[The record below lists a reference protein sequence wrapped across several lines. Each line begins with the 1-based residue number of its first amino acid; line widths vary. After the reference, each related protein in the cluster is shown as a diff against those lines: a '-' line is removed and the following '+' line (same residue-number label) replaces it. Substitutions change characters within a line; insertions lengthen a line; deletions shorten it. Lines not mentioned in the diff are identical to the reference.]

1 MSKITMDDI
10 AKVANVSKS
19 TVSRALSNDPRV
31 NEDTRERIAEIAR
44 RLNYRPHQVAQALA
58 KKSTN
63 IIGVVIPWVPRSVA
77 DPFFLEFLQGIGEVA
92 TANGYSL
99 TLPNI
104 ARNQVEDLAS
114 IFNNNKVDGIILTEP
129 MLNDPRIE
137 YLQRENIPFV
147 FLGNPMVGEICWV
160 ETDNESGAYQAVNYL
175 IESGHT
181 KIATVAGSP
190 ELVAGKYRLEGY
202 KRALRDGNLEVN
214 PDLIFYADFTQ
225 QSAYRAT
232 KKLLE
237 KTRDFT
243 AIFAA
248 NDLMALAVIKA
259 LKEEKIAIP
268 EEVAVMGYDGIQI
281 GEYIDPAL
289 STIKIPSVK
298 MGRMAMNLLLGIIRG
313 EKIRERQVL
322 LPPELVIRSS
332 A

>member
-10 AKVANVSKS
+10 AKAANVSKS

-31 NEDTRERIAEIAR
+31 NEDTRERITEIAR

-268 EEVAVMGYDGIQI
+268 EEVAVMGYDGIQV

>member
-10 AKVANVSKS
+10 AKAANVSKS

-147 FLGNPMVGEICWV
+147 FLGNPMVEEICWV

-313 EKIRERQVL
+313 EKIKERQVL

>member
-1 MSKITMDDI
+1 MDDI
-10 AKVANVSKS
+10 AKAANVSKS

-147 FLGNPMVGEICWV
+147 FLGNPMVEEICWV

-202 KRALRDGNLEVN
+202 KRALRDGNLEVD

>member
-10 AKVANVSKS
+10 AKAANVSKS

-147 FLGNPMVGEICWV
+147 FLGNPMVEEICWV

-202 KRALRDGNLEVN
+202 KRALRDGNLEVD